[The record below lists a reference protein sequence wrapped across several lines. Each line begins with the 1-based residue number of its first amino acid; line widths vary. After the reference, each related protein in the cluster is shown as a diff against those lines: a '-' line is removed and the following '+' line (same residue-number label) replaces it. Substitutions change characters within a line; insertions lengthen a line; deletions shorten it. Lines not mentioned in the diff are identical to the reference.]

1 MEQLSSVWWLVL
13 IRGIFGIIFGL
24 IALIWTENALLALI
38 FVFGAFALVEGAF
51 ALYRGFSGDTYN
63 RGWLI
68 FIGIV
73 GVIAGIVAFIRPGLA
88 GLTLLYIVAFWAIFT
103 GVTGIVAGIRMRKV
117 ITNEWMFIVSGALTL
132 LFGIL
137 LVIWPLSGALSLVW
151 LLGLFSLIY
160 GIALVVLSFKVKNL
174 AQ

>member
-24 IALIWTENALLALI
+24 IALIWTGDALLVLI
-38 FVFGAFALVEGAF
+38 FVFGAYALVEGVF
-51 ALYRGFSGDTYN
+51 DLYRGFRGHTDN

-73 GVIAGIVAFIRPGLA
+73 GIIAGIIAFVRPGLA
-88 GLTLLYIVAFWAIFT
+88 GLTLLYIIAFWAIFA
-103 GVTGIVAGIRMRKV
+103 GITGIVAGIRMRKV

-151 LLGLFSLIY
+151 LLGLLSLIY
-160 GIALVVLSFKVKNL
+160 GIVLVILSFKVKNL
-174 AQ
+174 VQ